1 MEIKVGVIR
10 FLILMFLYYFCI
22 FVDSDFI
29 SLIFIRDEDQEP
41 LMLLFA
47 KSIPSGSILIMSE
60 WFSLFVVWFNFVF
73 ELISWLLNPLLVLIY
88 IYLVLSILLLEILLS
103 MDYWLISSATLS
115 SSNIEFINFLLSD
128 ELSILSLFYLFSCN
142 SLFSDLF
149 CSIYILDNLSG
160 K

>member
-22 FVDSDFI
+22 FVDSNFI
-29 SLIFIRDEDQEP
+29 SLILIRDEDQDP

-47 KSIPSGSILIMSE
+47 KSISSGSILIMSE
-60 WFSLFVVWFNFVF
+60 CFSFFIVWFNFVF

-88 IYLVLSILLLEILLS
+88 IYLFLSIILLEIFLS
-103 MDYWLISSATLS
+103 MDYCLFWSATLS
-115 SSNIEFINFLLSD
+115 SSNIEFISFLLSD

-142 SLFSDLF
+142 SDLF
-149 CSIYILDNLSG
+149 CSIYILDSLSD